1 MEVNGRTAWGGHRE
15 GPAESTSGFTRHLLL
30 SQLWNAVR
38 KGCWSGGGRGGE
50 VGCLVEEIKGSAAV
64 TWFTFRQRQRYRRH
78 TTTADREAHVV
89 TLVPFFF

>member
-1 MEVNGRTAWGGHRE
+1 MERCEGGMLVGGGGH
-15 GPAESTSGFTRHLLL
+15 
-30 SQLWNAVR
+30 
-38 KGCWSGGGRGGE
+38 GGE

-89 TLVPFFF
+89 TLFFSDKANSSEIGRQHTIHPQQQKNRHIIKI